1 MTSVQT
7 SFKMEYVPSIHPLFS
22 TNSAHSSTQF
32 ASPQFASR
40 LLRLPGEIRNRIY
53 YYVFTNQ
60 DVLLI
65 KDSHGTIKLEC
76 INGWYKYTALTR
88 TCRQIHKET
97 RLLPSKYCNYL
108 LIAYSRDYLRWMEL
122 VDQELCEIV
131 KANLNKEDMET
142 LLY

>member
-1 MTSVQT
+1 MVLRHRRAEPIAKGESR
-7 SFKMEYVPSIHPLFS
+7 PHD
-22 TNSAHSSTQF
+22 
-32 ASPQFASR
+32 ASR
-40 LLRLPGEIRNRIY
+40 RSFLDLPGEIRNRIY

-76 INGWYKYTALTR
+76 LNGWYKYTALTR

-97 RLLPSKYCNYL
+97 RILPFKYCNYL

-122 VDQELCEIV
+122 VDQELREIV
-131 KANLNKEDMET
+131 KANPIKEDMET
-142 LLY
+142 LLN